1 MRTGPSYAHTS
12 PSQLIKNIFM
22 AYCATIFSN
31 TWQRQLETCQTV
43 LMVNT
48 GLLDHLAKIKQL
60 FLQALLWRDYLINT
74 HSEVLFF
81 KIEHTILKS
90 IVCSIF

>member
-31 TWQRQLETCQTV
+31 TVGGIDSLRLVRPFLWSI
-43 LMVNT
+43 
-48 GLLDHLAKIKQL
+48 LD
-60 FLQALLWRDYLINT
+60 Y
-74 HSEVLFF
+74 
-81 KIEHTILKS
+81 
-90 IVCSIF
+90 

>member
-31 TWQRQLETCQTV
+31 TVGGKDSLRLVRPFLWSI
-43 LMVNT
+43 
-48 GLLDHLAKIKQL
+48 LD
-60 FLQALLWRDYLINT
+60 Y
-74 HSEVLFF
+74 
-81 KIEHTILKS
+81 
-90 IVCSIF
+90 